1 MAKKQPY
8 YLQIREDILN
18 KIESGEWAEG
28 DLIPPELELAKRYNV
43 SRVTIRKAIVALV
56 NEQYLIRRAGYG
68 TTVFKNKSSLSHFT
82 FIQSFTNEMNEIGI
96 PSKTMNYELKMI
108 EADHLLASIF
118 KIPVKSK
125 LYNLRRLRGA
135 EMPILFSDTYL
146 IPVIEIP
153 DDSNIL
159 NGSLYRFLADNNV
172 LFSKFDEFVSAV
184 NASSEIKDLL
194 QIVDDSPQLKR
205 KRFSYDQ
212 NNRLIEYTETYYN
225 SKLYEYRARLYYRKS

>member
-1 MAKKQPY
+1 MAKKRPY

-96 PSKTMNYELKMI
+96 PSKTINYELKMI

-118 KIPVKSK
+118 KIPDKSK

-153 DDSNIL
+153 NDSNIL

-184 NASSEIKDLL
+184 NASKEIKDLL
-194 QIVDDSPQLKR
+194 QIVDDAPQLKR

>member
-8 YLQIREDILN
+8 YLQIRQDILN
-18 KIESGEWAEG
+18 KIESGEWSEG
-28 DLIPPELELAKRYNV
+28 DLIPPELELAKKYSV

-96 PSKTMNYELKMI
+96 PSKTMNYELEI
-108 EADHLLASIF
+108 IQADHLLASIF
-118 KIPVKSK
+118 KIPENSN

-135 EMPILFSDTYL
+135 EVPILFSNTYL

-153 DDSNIL
+153 NESKIL

-184 NASSEIKDLL
+184 NASKEIKDLL